1 MLVNLL
7 NNTSYKKIKVLCGG
21 KEYFIRQNET
31 VTVDIR
37 ERFNMK
43 IFTGEKNHLYY
54 NFFDLLVDGWTDD
67 EGIINDINYDAE
79 FEIEAYGSDEV
90 KGISVDNLEARDDHR
105 QFIYNSVYLN
115 SEKVKVLNTKYLPTD
130 TKKQKRRSVFYLIC
144 LSSFLWAL
152 IPALVGIILNGS
164 IWLLLVIAFLFFAFT
179 VPSFKKAGRL
189 KWHFS
194 EEHIIASLKEKEME
208 YRSNGGKPVPPEPSG
223 VIEKGLHKIFDKLFK
238 RK

>member
-54 NFFDLLVDGWTDD
+54 NFFDLLVDGWTDE
-67 EGIINDINYDAE
+67 EGIVNDINYDAE
-79 FEIEAYGSDEV
+79 FELEADGTEGTKV
-90 KGISVDNLEARDDHR
+90 ITVDDLEARDDHR

-115 SEKVKVLNTKYLPTD
+115 SENVKVLKTQYLPTD
-130 TKKQKRRSVFYLIC
+130 TKKQKRRSWLYLVC
-144 LSSFLWAL
+144 FSSWIWMI
-152 IPALVGIILNGS
+152 IPLVVGAFGADSPLP
-164 IWLLLVIAFLFFAFT
+164 LLAALFFFIVGA
-179 VPSFKKAGRL
+179 PSFKKAGRL

>member
-1 MLVNLL
+1 MQIRLL
-7 NNTSYKKIKVLCGG
+7 NNTSYKKIKAVCDG
-21 KEYFIRQNET
+21 KEYFIRQNESA
-31 VTVDIR
+31 TVDTHESFIL
-37 ERFNMK
+37 K
-43 IFTGEKNHLYY
+43 IFTGDKNHLYF
-54 NFFDLLVDGWTDD
+54 NLFDLLVDGWTDD
-67 EGIINDINYDAE
+67 EGIINNINYDAE
-79 FEIEAYGSDEV
+79 FELEADGAE
-90 KGISVDNLEARDDHR
+90 GIKVITVDDLEARDDHR

-115 SEKVKVLNTKYLPTD
+115 SESVKVLNTEYLPTD
-130 TKKQKRRSVFYLIC
+130 TKKQKRRSLFYLIC

-152 IPALVGIILNGS
+152 IPALVGIILSGS

-194 EEHIIASLKEKEME
+194 EEHIIASLQEKEME
-208 YRSNGGKPVPPEPSG
+208 YRSNGGKPIPSEPNG